1 MRGILGLTIVS
12 VMNGTGVHD
21 FGSDLGGN
29 EEKVLILERMVFRAG
44 ARSNFIE
51 NIFN

>member
-1 MRGILGLTIVS
+1 
-12 VMNGTGVHD
+12 MNGTGVHD
-21 FGSDLGGN
+21 FGSKLGGS
-29 EEKVLILERMVFRAG
+29 EEKALILERMAFRAG